1 MSIVSS
7 IHNFS
12 LSLSLSLSLSHTHTP
27 THTPQIIL
35 GTYNLAI
42 CGGGGVSILYERF
55 SQKLMRFNTAGC
67 GTGEWHN
74 HC

>member
-12 LSLSLSLSLSHTHTP
+12 LSLSLSH
-27 THTPQIIL
+27 THTPQISL

-42 CGGGGVSILYERF
+42 CGGGGGSI
-55 SQKLMRFNTAGC
+55 Q
-67 GTGEWHN
+67 
-74 HC
+74 